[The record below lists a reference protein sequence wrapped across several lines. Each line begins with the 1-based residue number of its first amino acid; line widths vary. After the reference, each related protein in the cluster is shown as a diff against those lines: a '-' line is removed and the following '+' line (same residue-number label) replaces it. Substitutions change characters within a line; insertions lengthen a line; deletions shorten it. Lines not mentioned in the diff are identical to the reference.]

1 MMFEL
6 RITLL
11 DVGIPVWRDIQLDDD
26 TTFSDLHFILQ
37 SAFNWSDL
45 HPHTFK
51 FASPHKDTL
60 AETDRLRD
68 HIQGKDDKIIYTYN
82 MEENW
87 EHEIV
92 LQKAFE
98 AKADVLYPRCVRAE
112 NLAPEEDHTRL
123 DITDG
128 TLDLAYTDSG
138 EIAKA
143 INEELAYL
151 NVSGLGEGLPGL
163 DEDEWIALDDDEDEW
178 EDDGGH
184 L

>member
-1 MMFEL
+1 
-6 RITLL
+6 
-11 DVGIPVWRDIQLDDD
+11 
-26 TTFSDLHFILQ
+26 
-37 SAFNWSDL
+37 
-45 HPHTFK
+45 
-51 FASPHKDTL
+51 
-60 AETDRLRD
+60 
-68 HIQGKDDKIIYTYN
+68 

-128 TLDLAYTDSG
+128 TLDLAYKDSG